1 MKGTTSGSAYFAH
14 EHPLHA
20 QLCFRRTR
28 EWYKVAGR
36 KRGRHE
42 KYGGYRRKERAVA
55 ELSLPFDFSFPCFFS
70 FFFFFFHSL
79 HFGFRVQRG
88 EFKFF
93 FFYYVVFI
101 YLSVCV
107 SFFLSSF
114 PCENSREKIIR
125 NVLVVVLFRM
135 GRFLFC
141 AWFTFFSQC
150 FLVEHPFIEFN
161 RL

>member
-1 MKGTTSGSAYFAH
+1 MV
-14 EHPLHA
+14 
-20 QLCFRRTR
+20 RRTSLTSTHCTR
-28 EWYKVAGR
+28 NYVFDERASGIKWRVGKEADTKNTAATAV
-36 KRGRHE
+36 
-42 KYGGYRRKERAVA
+42 RKEPWPSSLC
-55 ELSLPFDFSFPCFFS
+55 LSTSRFPAFFLFS
-70 FFFFFFHSL
+70 FFFHSL

-101 YLSVCV
+101 YLSVRV

-141 AWFTFFSQC
+141 AWFTFFPQC